1 MSMLTVD
8 KTAVEAKTRVMDAVA
23 EAKQA
28 ISQGKHQLE
37 DLHDTVTYRGGGGIK
52 YPLAMRSTGR
62 IKGAGIRL
70 DAALIVTTGGVAKGS
85 GAARQVAA
93 TSSLY
98 LIF

>member
-37 DLHDTVTYRGGGGIK
+37 DLHDTVTYRARRAPLTSVGI
-52 YPLAMRSTGR
+52 GF
-62 IKGAGIRL
+62 GVGIL
-70 DAALIVTTGGVAKGS
+70 VGAALGVFAAKVAK
-85 GAARQVAA
+85 R
-93 TSSLY
+93 
-98 LIF
+98 